1 MRAEACQGCQDL
13 RASDNVCLR
22 KGVPVS
28 KIRGC
33 SRCPAGRRFFR
44 SKSGAEAF
52 RVNVLGKRKES
63 MK

>member
-1 MRAEACQGCQDL
+1 MRAEACKGCPQLDGARCVL
-13 RASDNVCLR
+13 
-22 KGVPVS
+22 KGKPLA

-52 RVNVLGKRKES
+52 RVNVLGKRKTEVRL
-63 MK
+63 

>member
-1 MRAEACQGCQDL
+1 MRAEACKGCEHLDPSGFCRKKSAAL
-13 RASDNVCLR
+13 RR
-22 KGVPVS
+22 IK
-28 KIRGC
+28 GC
-33 SRCPAGRRFFR
+33 SQGPAGRRFFR